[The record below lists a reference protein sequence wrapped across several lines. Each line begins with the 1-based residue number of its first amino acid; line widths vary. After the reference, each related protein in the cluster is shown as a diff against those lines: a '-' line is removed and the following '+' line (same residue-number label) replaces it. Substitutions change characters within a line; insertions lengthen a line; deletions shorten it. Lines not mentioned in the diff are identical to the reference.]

1 MQPRYT
7 DGFRF
12 PRGYVRAENTDVA
25 KTWAAARRKLA
36 QDKAAAPG
44 TNVIQLP
51 GESRHAR
58 RS

>member
-1 MQPRYT
+1 MQPRFT
-7 DGFRF
+7 DSFRF
-12 PRGYVRAENTDVA
+12 RRGYVRADETDVA
-25 KTWAAARRKLA
+25 KTWAAARKKLA

-44 TNVIQLP
+44 TNVIPLP